1 MAKYIP
7 EPFRIKMVEPIKKT
21 TREEREEILKK
32 AHYNMFN
39 IPGDKVYIDLLT
51 DSGTNAMSDIQ
62 WSGVMVGDE
71 AYAGGKSYFKL
82 VEAGKDIVVSLKEK
96 GIKVIVNPDADKSL
110 REPNAFQSIAASL
123 FNDLNDMRRVLNKR
137 SQKLPL
143 LGKVIQRKLTR

>member
-1 MAKYIP
+1 M
-7 EPFRIKMVEPIKKT
+7 KKT
-21 TREEREEILKK
+21 FSLI
-32 AHYNMFN
+32 
-39 IPGDKVYIDLLT
+39 LLT
-51 DSGTNAMSDIQ
+51 LLTLGLFRPITALAEEQKLPSGIDRNQVGQKIQDYVKEHEKTTAAMETAVFDKDSTIYQGNFGYMD
-62 WSGVMVGDE
+62 
-71 AYAGGKSYFKL
+71 
-82 VEAGKDIVVSLKEK
+82 KEK